1 MIWDAVV
8 VWWVLAIACLIVLMV
23 VMIAR
28 TDSLASEH
36 KRLLVQFKMLDQESI
51 QFQQVTYELAEE
63 FSQFLLLQLGAARR
77 FSRMPEEELYQFEI
91 AMQLIPTLCK
101 EMSGRRLSFKAA
113 LQRSLKLH
121 ADIEMAVFEA
131 TVGRHGRL
139 IPGWQKQSFGG
150 YLQMC
155 QQMYLLTK
163 EYAHKEQRSG
173 QPELTG

>member
-1 MIWDAVV
+1 MI
-8 VWWVLAIACLIVLMV
+8 WWVLAIVCLIVLTIVMV
-23 VMIAR
+23 VK

-36 KRLLVQFKMLDQESI
+36 KRLLVQFKMLDQESV
-51 QFQQVTYELAEE
+51 QFQQITYELAEE

-77 FSRMPEEELYQFEI
+77 FSRMPEDELYQFEV

-101 EMSGRRLSFKAA
+101 EISGRRLSFKAA
-113 LQRSLKLH
+113 LQRALKLH
-121 ADIEMAVFEA
+121 ADIELAAFEA
-131 TVGRHGRL
+131 SVARHGRL

-163 EYAHKEQRSG
+163 EHSHKEQRPG
-173 QPELTG
+173 QAEIAG

>member
-1 MIWDAVV
+1 MI
-8 VWWVLAIACLIVLMV
+8 WWVLAIACLIVLTIVMV
-23 VMIAR
+23 VK

-36 KRLLVQFKMLDQESI
+36 KRLLVQFKMLDQESV
-51 QFQQVTYELAEE
+51 QFQQITYELAEE

-77 FSRMPEEELYQFEI
+77 FSRMPEDELYQFEV

-101 EMSGRRLSFKAA
+101 EISGRRLSFKAA
-113 LQRSLKLH
+113 LQRALKLH
-121 ADIEMAVFEA
+121 ADIELAAFEA
-131 TVGRHGRL
+131 SVARHSRL

-163 EYAHKEQRSG
+163 EHSHKEQRSG
-173 QPELTG
+173 QAEIAG